1 MSQSAT
7 TRQPFPIGES
17 DFRKLRENHKRYIDK
32 SLFIKDVINASH
44 EVLLLPRPRRFGK
57 TLNLSMLRYF
67 FENNDEDYSRLFD
80 GLAIRQDDVFQEHQ
94 GRYPVIYLT
103 FKDVKGT
110 HWKNVY
116 AGVCSLISKEIYRHR
131 GILNWD
137 EMPDIFRETL
147 EALMNKRASERDY
160 EESLQLLC
168 EWLHRYY
175 QEKVVILID
184 EYDAPILSG
193 YANGYYDEVVNF
205 MRNFLSGGLKDNE
218 YLFKGVLT
226 GILRIARESIFSG
239 LNNPGVYTV
248 LDKQFR
254 DAFGFRD
261 DEVQAL
267 LDEYGLIDHS
277 DEVAYW
283 YNGYRFGDTV
293 MYNPW
298 SVLNYIANEGERP
311 ELYWAN
317 TGNPEIIET
326 AVTRGGSELRTE
338 LEALMAGNAIE
349 KPVYDNIIVRN
360 LDTQD
365 DLVWSL
371 LLFSGYL
378 KPVEEV
384 AFARYRLQ
392 IPNHEVLMIF
402 HQLVQTWFAKRVES
416 NLLEDMLEA
425 LQVGDVTGF
434 ERLLRRIVLQIV
446 SYHDLSGEPEKV
458 YHALVLGMLVWLA
471 HKYEIRSNRESGY
484 GRYDLMLKP
493 NDVTQRGIIIEFKQ
507 VYDDEKP
514 EDVVK
519 EALQQIEKKRYAAEL
534 EAAGIQHILKLAI
547 AFKGKELWV
556 QEGNGQ

>member
-1 MSQSAT
+1 MPLQAA
-7 TRQPFPIGES
+7 TRQAIPIGES
-17 DFRKLRENHKRYIDK
+17 DFRTLREQRQRYVDK
-32 SLFIKDVINASH
+32 SFFIRDIMTTSSKV
-44 EVLLLPRPRRFGK
+44 VLLPRPRRFGK

-67 FENNDEDYSRLFD
+67 FEKQNESCAHLFEGLHIRHNDIFH
-80 GLAIRQDDVFQEHQ
+80 QHQ

-103 FKDVKGT
+103 FKDLKDT
-110 HWKNVY
+110 TW
-116 AGVCSLISKEIYRHR
+116 
-131 GILNWD
+131 
-137 EMPDIFRETL
+137 
-147 EALMNKRASERDY
+147 
-160 EESLQLLC
+160 ESLSRRLYRLIAAEIRRFEQIVIAERVSIVDQKLFRHILAGEATPDEYEDSLRLLSQYLC
-168 EWLHRYY
+168 LHYD
-175 QEKVVILID
+175 EKTVILID

-193 YANGYYDEVVNF
+193 YLNGYYEQAVNF
-205 MRNFLSGGLKDNE
+205 MRNFLSGGLKDNQ

-248 LDKQFR
+248 LDKQFQN
-254 DAFGFRD
+254 AFGFRE
-261 DEVQAL
+261 DEVEAL
-267 LDEYGLIDHS
+267 LTEYGLSDHY

-283 YNGYRFGDTV
+283 YNGYRFGEQV
-293 MYNPW
+293 IYNPW

-326 AVTRGGSELRTE
+326 AVTRGGNELRAE
-338 LEALMAGNAIE
+338 LESLMAGNAIE
-349 KPVYDNIIVRN
+349 KPIYDNIVVQN
-360 LDTQD
+360 LETQD

-378 KPVEEV
+378 KPVDQV

-392 IPNHEVLMIF
+392 IPNYEVLMIF

-434 ERLLRRIVLQIV
+434 ERLLCRIVLQIV

-484 GRYDLMLKP
+484 GRYDLMLRP
-493 NDVTQRGIIIEFKQ
+493 NDVSKRGIIIEFKQ
-507 VYDDEKP
+507 VYKNEKP
-514 EDVVK
+514 EDVLK
-519 EALQQIEKKRYAAEL
+519 EELKQIEKKGYSAEL
-534 EAAGIQHILKLAI
+534 EAAGIQHIFKLAI

-556 QEGNGQ
+556 KEG